1 MLYLLNPRKASGAKV
16 VPVSVKKLGHVKLG
30 ERGWDPTADK
40 WGSLV
45 GCPRVAHVGV
55 SHTFAG
61 CDTRTNVS
69 ARVCV
74 CPDRP
79 GHTVASGTPDTLTSV
94 FKPNLPDRHFLSIHG
109 QALGWS
115 EGCWGA
121 GGSRQ
126 EWGAGPWPRARSL
139 SGGPGLSTGSWS
151 SFVVVILCPGSME
164 VPTLFSLPC
173 AHPPPKAVLRPC
185 RWDWAQ
191 VAPQTL
197 GGAASTEGPGGGA
210 LPGAG
215 VYQTPTLC
223 PLCFEISDPSQP
235 PGFSC
240 TLCMERQCRV
250 LPRPSAVG
258 WGALCCS
265 WTQTGVGGVKPGPWA
280 AGGAGAPS

>member
-151 SFVVVILCPGSME
+151 SFVVVILCPGSMK
-164 VPTLFSLPC
+164 VPRSSPC
-173 AHPPPKAVLRPC
+173 PAPTPRPRPCFALAAGIGRRWPHRPWAEQQVLRALVGGPCLEQVFIKLRPC
-185 RWDWAQ
+185 
-191 VAPQTL
+191 APCALKSLTPP
-197 GGAASTEGPGGGA
+197 S
-210 LPGAG
+210 LPGLVARSVWRDSAGCSPDPLLWAG
-215 VYQTPTLC
+215 V
-223 PLCFEISDPSQP
+223 
-235 PGFSC
+235 
-240 TLCMERQCRV
+240 
-250 LPRPSAVG
+250 PSAAHGRRLAWVE
-258 WGALCCS
+258 
-265 WTQTGVGGVKPGPWA
+265 
-280 AGGAGAPS
+280 

>member
-1 MLYLLNPRKASGAKV
+1 MLYLLNHRKASGAKV

-94 FKPNLPDRHFLSIHG
+94 FKPNLPDRHFLSIHS

-197 GGAASTEGPGGGA
+197 GGAASTEALVGGPCLEQVFIKLRPCA
-210 LPGAG
+210 PCALKSLTPPSLPGLVARSVWRDSAGCSPDPLLWAG
-215 VYQTPTLC
+215 V
-223 PLCFEISDPSQP
+223 
-235 PGFSC
+235 
-240 TLCMERQCRV
+240 
-250 LPRPSAVG
+250 PSAAHGRRLAWVE
-258 WGALCCS
+258 
-265 WTQTGVGGVKPGPWA
+265 
-280 AGGAGAPS
+280 